1 MMGRQLLHSLLGLG
15 QHFETLKS
23 DSHAELSFL
32 QFFLHPKNLPEAPR
46 PLTLCLNGV
55 FGHAIFVG
63 LPIAWFAR
71 RSASKN

>member
-1 MMGRQLLHSLLGLG
+1 MMRRQLLHSLLSLG

-46 PLTLCLNGV
+46 PLTLCL
-55 FGHAIFVG
+55 H
-63 LPIAWFAR
+63 L
-71 RSASKN
+71 